1 MKRKQSGVSL
11 SGLLGAAVV
20 LAMLALLGMKVGPE
34 FMEYFQIVKAVKKIT
49 HEPGEKNSVAEV
61 RKAFERHATVDNIR
75 AISADDLEISK
86 DGGALVITFAYE
98 RRVPLFAN
106 VSLLFD
112 FQGSNQE

>member
-11 SGLLGAAVV
+11 SGLLVSAVI

-34 FMEYFQIVKAVKKIT
+34 FMEYFQIVKAVKTISND
-49 HEPGEKNSVAEV
+49 PSAQNSVSDV
-61 RKAFERHATVDNIR
+61 RKAFDRQATIDNIQ
-75 AISADDLEISK
+75 AITAQELDVSK
-86 DGGALVITFAYE
+86 EGGAIVISFSYE